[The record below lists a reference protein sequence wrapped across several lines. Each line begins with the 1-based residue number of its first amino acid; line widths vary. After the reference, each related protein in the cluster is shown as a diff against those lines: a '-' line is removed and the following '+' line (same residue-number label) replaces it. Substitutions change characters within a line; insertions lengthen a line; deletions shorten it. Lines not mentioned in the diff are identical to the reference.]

1 MSKVTP
7 LKWAGPAGGWGA
19 LKADVRSPVEGGG
32 RLTRWHGMWCRAVK
46 GAGIG
51 EVGERALPL
60 TRQ

>member
-1 MSKVTP
+1 M
-7 LKWAGPAGGWGA
+7 
-19 LKADVRSPVEGGG
+19 LKADVRNPVEGGG

-51 EVGERALPL
+51 EVGECALPL